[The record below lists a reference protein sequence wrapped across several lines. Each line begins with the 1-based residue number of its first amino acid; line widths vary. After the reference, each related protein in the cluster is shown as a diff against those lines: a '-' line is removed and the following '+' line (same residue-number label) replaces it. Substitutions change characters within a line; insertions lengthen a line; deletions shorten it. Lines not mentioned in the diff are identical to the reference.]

1 MGEMTLEAETEGMR
15 AASEAL
21 GKAQGEFDTALAD
34 VTNYSASDAAEM
46 DLKEAQEFMVNERT
60 ARNQLAEYMTRTSN
74 GAAGYKSAV
83 DSITTSYTNHSNV
96 SVQRIQALLKQQDGP
111 VPIRGGF
118 VDWTYALQYQHDH
131 PDKFPLPPELGGPQP
146 KAGS

>member
-1 MGEMTLEAETEGMR
+1 MADLEAETEGMR
-15 AASEAL
+15 ASADLL
-21 GKAQGEFDTALAD
+21 GRAQSGFDTALGDIA
-34 VTNYSASDAAEM
+34 NFSASPAAEM
-46 DLKEAQEFMVNERT
+46 DMDEAKQFMADERT

-83 DSITTSYTNHSNV
+83 DSITTSYVHHSDV
-96 SVQRIQALLKQQDGP
+96 SVQRIQSLLKQQDGQ

-118 VDWTYALQYQHDH
+118 VDWTYAIQYQRDH
-131 PDKFPLPPELGGPQP
+131 PGQFPRNPQLGGPQP